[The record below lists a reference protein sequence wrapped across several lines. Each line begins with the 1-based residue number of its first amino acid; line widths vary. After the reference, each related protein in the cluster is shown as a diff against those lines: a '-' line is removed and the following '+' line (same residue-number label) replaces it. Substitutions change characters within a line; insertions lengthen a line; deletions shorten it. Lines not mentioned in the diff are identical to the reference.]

1 MFLEMAG
8 KGLVEMEMYFGGEGM
23 WFQRYFMAARGWA
36 WRTDRIIKP
45 HGWHWR

>member
-1 MFLEMAG
+1 MAG
-8 KGLVEMEMYFGGEGM
+8 KGLVEMEYFGGKGM

-36 WRTDRIIKP
+36 WRAGKIIKS